1 MLAEHIRILTE
12 HSKFSNRNV
21 LATYAARGNQSG
33 RGDHG
38 RGGRNGGGGH
48 GGSVGMLNGE
58 WDKRG
63 IANGD
68 HDFAFH
74 KLNNIDKLWYPNPE
88 YQKINPLEKR
98 RLYLNQ

>member
-1 MLAEHIRILTE
+1 M
-12 HSKFSNRNV
+12 
-21 LATYAARGNQSG
+21 ATYASYGNRPG
-33 RGDHG
+33 RGDCRKG
-38 RGGRNGGGGH
+38 SCGDGGGRSGGA
-48 GGSVGMLNGE
+48 GMLNGE

-88 YQKINPLEKR
+88 YQKINPLDKR